1 MPPSGPKA
9 IMGTQETNKEPGTR
23 ARVLFVDD
31 EPLVLRSLKRA
42 VGAAGD
48 RFQSE
53 FFESGTLGLERLKA
67 GGIDVVVSD
76 MQMPLMD
83 GAEFLSR
90 VQDRHPE
97 VVRIVLSG
105 HADPRLAFRAVPVAH
120 QFLTKPFEA
129 HKLVRTLERAL
140 ELRSLIGSPELR
152 KLIVRDN
159 RLPAAPKTYTA
170 LTRLLSRDDSPMRE
184 IVTLIEKNPALSAR
198 VAQLASSGFFRVPR
212 SVTTISGYLTYLGID
227 VIKTLVLSVELAITF
242 DASGA
247 GFSIDAMERHSLA
260 VGNLAR
266 RMVTKRERS
275 EDAFIAGLL
284 HDVGRLVLASRSPR
298 EYARA
303 VREAGAEGGR
313 KLCAAETELF
323 GATHA
328 EVGGYLL
335 GIWGLPLEI
344 VDAVLCHHDPN
355 RIAWDSVDVP
365 AAVYLS
371 NVLSHNPDAP
381 ITSGETDGLDSAL
394 LERLPESPA
403 NLPQWRTSAHELLS
417 SAGSPG

>member
-1 MPPSGPKA
+1 M
-9 IMGTQETNKEPGTR
+9 
-23 ARVLFVDD
+23 
-31 EPLVLRSLKRA
+31 
-42 VGAAGD
+42 
-48 RFQSE
+48 
-53 FFESGTLGLERLKA
+53 
-67 GGIDVVVSD
+67 
-76 MQMPLMD
+76 
-83 GAEFLSR
+83 
-90 VQDRHPE
+90 
-97 VVRIVLSG
+97 
-105 HADPRLAFRAVPVAH
+105 
-120 QFLTKPFEA
+120 
-129 HKLVRTLERAL
+129 
-140 ELRSLIGSPELR
+140 ELR
-152 KLIVRDN
+152 KLVARDN

-170 LTRLLSRDDSPMRE
+170 LTRLLARDDSPMRE
-184 IVTLIEKNPALSAR
+184 IVGVIEKNPALSAR

-212 SVTTISGYLTYLGID
+212 GVTTISGYLAYLGID
-227 VIKTLVLSVELAITF
+227 VIKSLVLSVELTTAF

-247 GFSIDAMERHSLA
+247 GFPIDAIERHSLA

-266 RMVTKRERS
+266 RMVTKRERA
-275 EDAFIAGLL
+275 EDAFVAGLL

-313 KLCAAETELF
+313 KLCAAEHAIF

-381 ITSGETDGLDSAL
+381 ITSGETEGLDGAL
-394 LERLPESPA
+394 LERLPESPV
-403 NLPQWRTSAHELLS
+403 NLSQWRSSAHELLS
-417 SAGSPG
+417 HSSQGA